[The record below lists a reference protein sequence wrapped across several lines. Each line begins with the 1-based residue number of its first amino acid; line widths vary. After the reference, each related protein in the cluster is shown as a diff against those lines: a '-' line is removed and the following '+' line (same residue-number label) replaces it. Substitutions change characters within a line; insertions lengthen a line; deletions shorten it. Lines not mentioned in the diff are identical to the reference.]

1 MTRRRLLFLACALA
15 LGGCALPYQQDL
27 APAGNRTLPAL
38 PPVLDVRNDHWSP
51 MRVFLVR
58 PGFRY
63 FLGEVEPGDRGTFPI
78 PRDLLLDGQVRVL
91 AEARGGAVDHVTEP
105 LSFGGGHHLELRLAK
120 NLYSSR
126 IRVR

>member
-15 LGGCALPYQQDL
+15 LGGCAAPYQQGP
-27 APAGNRTLPAL
+27 APAWDRSVPAL
-38 PPVLDVRNDHWSP
+38 PPVLDVHNDHWSP
-51 MRVFLVR
+51 MKVFLVR
-58 PGFRY
+58 PGFRF

-78 PRDLLLDGQVRVL
+78 PRHLLLDGQVRVL
-91 AEARGGAVDHVTEP
+91 AEARGAAVDHVTEP
-105 LSFGGGHHLELRLAK
+105 LSFDGGHLELRLAK